1 MSSLKTCLDL
11 YKWLQSAVLQKD
23 QNWPF
28 ETWYVGTGWTVW
40 ANTNAFFFKHSLG
53 SYRIITSLLVAS
65 LTFSVPSL
73 WTIAPSSLFLSC
85 LRVLFVYHL
94 SLVTTSVAEW
104 YNLALWSPNHSG
116 MQSGSSHFSGVAP
129 LISQEFG
136 KAATKGRKQ
145 LILYTLTSLSL
156 PALCK
161 KKKCVFGF
169 VCLWVFVCLCGM
181 GCFFFTLNN

>member
-1 MSSLKTCLDL
+1 MATICCASKRSELTLWNLVCWHWMNCLSKHKCL
-11 YKWLQSAVLQKD
+11 
-23 QNWPF
+23 
-28 ETWYVGTGWTVW
+28 
-40 ANTNAFFFKHSLG
+40 FFKHSLG

-116 MQSGSSHFSGVAP
+116 MQSGSSHF

-161 KKKCVFGF
+161 KKSVCLVLF
-169 VCLWVFVCLCGM
+169 VCGCLFACVVWVV
-181 GCFFFTLNN
+181 FFLH